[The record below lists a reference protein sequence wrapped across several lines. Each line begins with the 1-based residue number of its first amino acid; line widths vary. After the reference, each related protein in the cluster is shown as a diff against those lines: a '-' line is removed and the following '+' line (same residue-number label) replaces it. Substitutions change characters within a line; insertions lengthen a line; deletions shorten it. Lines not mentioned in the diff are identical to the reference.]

1 MDSLLYSRDN
11 VLPKEFCQF
20 VIDKFEQSKDKKAGI
35 SGGGTNKLIK
45 ESTDLMIASQLEDK
59 DWKYIYDYLREVLLH
74 SLVEYM
80 SLHPFLVRTPE
91 HQFSS
96 KLSLVR
102 TCQGRF
108 SASSKGDPHMQMQ
121 RYVDEEGYRAW
132 HYENEISDN
141 SMRDRQMAFLWYLND
156 VFDGGETEFKYQ
168 KNDLNQNIKV
178 EARAGRG
185 NIFPAFW
192 THVHKGNKPRN
203 GQTKYIITGWIEL
216 VEPENVSREI
226 SEDFFV

>member
-1 MDSLLYSRDN
+1 MDSLIYSKDN

-20 VIDKFEQSKDKKAGI
+20 VIDKFEQSKEKKPGI
-35 SGGGTNKLIK
+35 SGGGDNKLIK
-45 ESTDLMIASQLEDK
+45 ESTDLMVTSQLKDK

-80 SLHPFLVRTPE
+80 SLHPFLVRRPE
-91 HQFSS
+91 NQFSS

-108 SASSKGDPHMQMQ
+108 SATRKGVPHMQMQ
-121 RYVDEEGYRAW
+121 RYVDEEGYHAW
-132 HYENEISDN
+132 HYENETTDE
-141 SMRDRQMAFLWYLND
+141 SMRDRQMAFMWYLND

-168 KNDLNQNIKV
+168 NTIV
-178 EARAGRG
+178 EARAGRA

-192 THVHKGNKPRN
+192 THVHKGHKPRN
-203 GQTKYIITGWIEL
+203 GQTKYIITGWIEM
-216 VEPENVSREI
+216 VESENVSSEI